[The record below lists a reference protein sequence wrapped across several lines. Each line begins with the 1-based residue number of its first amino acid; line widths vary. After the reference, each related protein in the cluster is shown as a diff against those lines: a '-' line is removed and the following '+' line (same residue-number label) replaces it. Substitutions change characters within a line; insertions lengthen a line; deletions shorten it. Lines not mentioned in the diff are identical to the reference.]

1 MSLSKKDLRLEMLS
15 RRQAMSPELV
25 RENGLII
32 QEHIMG
38 LKLWQE
44 AKRVLLYMPVKN
56 EVATAQLLGDALA
69 GQKALLLPRCRRDR
83 AGSMDLAEISSLGQL
98 SRGLFDIPEPDAA
111 LCPSLPP
118 SGWNLD
124 LAVIPGVAFDR
135 QGFRLGYGG
144 GYYDRFLAELAGRY
158 KTVTIGL
165 AYSFQVLDALPA
177 DQWDTPVNML
187 CLEKGVIEL

>member
-1 MSLSKKDLRLEMLS
+1 MSLSKKDLRLEMIS
-15 RRQAMSPELV
+15 RRQAMSPELA
-25 RENGLII
+25 RESGLLI

-56 EVATAQLLGDALA
+56 EVATTELLRNALA
-69 GQKALLLPRCRRDR
+69 KQTALLLPRCRRDR
-83 AGSMDLAEISSLGQL
+83 AGSMDLAEISSFDQL

-135 QGFRLGYGG
+135 HGYRLGYGG
-144 GYYDRFLAELAGRY
+144 GYYDRFLSALAGGY
-158 KTVTIGL
+158 KTVTVGL
-165 AYSFQVLDALPA
+165 AYSFQVLDALPT
-177 DQWDTPVNML
+177 DKWDTPVNML